1 MLRSKNL
8 KKVLEQSLTKDF
20 LVCAVF
26 NADGVVLA
34 HATSPEGVSI
44 GNRANSRRSSSLATE
59 TGSPS
64 RHHSAL
70 GARNGHDFNT
80 SERVSSHGSDNWLQS
95 QGTARNGTEGAK
107 KPEPSTSQIISH
119 KTSQA
124 LSIAAAGSSSRYLE
138 DNLYEDSLA
147 SSFCDINGDG
157 LASTSARERLDDDL
171 AIAASLWQNYE
182 HLPNLIERK
191 DRDID
196 EYIGDD
202 GSEVQDDMFS
212 NSLQLVIIECE
223 YGKAAVSRLGNY
235 RLFLLSKPDMP
246 LGMLKLKSENLC
258 RYLEECLH
266 LTTH

>member
-34 HATSPEGVSI
+34 HATSPEGINV
-44 GNRANSRRSSSLATE
+44 GNRANSRRSSSFATE

-64 RHHSAL
+64 KHHPAL
-70 GARNGHDFNT
+70 GAHGGHFNNS
-80 SERVSSHGSDNWLQS
+80 SERVSSHGSDNWLHS
-95 QGTARNGTEGAK
+95 QGTARTSGPEGVQK
-107 KPEPSTSQIISH
+107 KATEPSASQPISH

-124 LSIAAAGSSSRYLE
+124 LSIAAAGSGSRQL
-138 DNLYEDSLA
+138 DDPYEDSLA
-147 SSFCDINGDG
+147 SSFCDMNGV
-157 LASTSARERLDDDL
+157 ASTNARERLDDDL
-171 AIAASLWQNYE
+171 AIAASLWQSYE

-191 DRDID
+191 DREID
-196 EYIGDD
+196 DYVGDD

-235 RLFLLSKPDMP
+235 RLFLLSKPTMP